1 MENNAFFWIFLV
13 TLSLYYLFFLLK
25 NINPLNNGWGF
36 AQGLIGLLFIGAIGI
51 LLNDYAGEIFGDQ
64 YGFLPILW
72 IAYSMVIFFD
82 GFVLFQKRRR
92 AAFLISA
99 LTSILFLTITLWL
112 FFDQLAHWV
121 LAGIF
126 ALMTLATGML
136 TSYQN
141 FRQMSFPE
149 KVRSLIV
156 QTFFLVVIVMMAFGK
171 L

>member
-1 MENNAFFWIFLV
+1 MALSVYYFL
-13 TLSLYYLFFLLK
+13 FLLK
-25 NINPLNNGWGF
+25 SINPLNNGWGF
-36 AQGLIGLLFIGAIGI
+36 AKGLIGLLFIGAIGI
-51 LLNDYAGEIFGDQ
+51 LMDYYAGDVFGDQ

-72 IAYSMVIFFD
+72 IAYSMVVFCD

-92 AAFLISA
+92 ATSLISA
-99 LTSILFLTITLWL
+99 LASILFLTIALWL
-112 FFDQLAHWV
+112 FFDPLVHWV

-126 ALMTLATGML
+126 ALMTLAAGML

-141 FRQMSFPE
+141 YRQMSFPE

-156 QTFFLVVIVMMAFGK
+156 QVFFLMVIVMMAVGK